1 MKEISY
7 RQVAFV
13 VLCSLFFLP
22 CLANY
27 VADNAPTFRLSCA
40 TPDSMDI
47 SQLNLYNTEVKHG
60 YVATPKKTLNY
71 DEVYKIADMER
82 FPSEILKKNNIR
94 FKKRKIN
101 VANYGKCYYYILQF
115 KHYSGVYLNGK
126 INILY
131 CPLKKE
137 YFVFGEYVSDISTED
152 VFLLITNNCRGNVTY
167 DRLVYSKELS
177 CFLLE
182 CGSESIKG
190 TGLK

>member
-27 VADNAPTFRLSCA
+27 VADNDPTFRLSCA
-40 TPDSMDI
+40 TPESMDI
-47 SQLNLYNTEVKHG
+47 SQLNLYNSEVKHG

-94 FKKRKIN
+94 FKKKKNQCRK
-101 VANYGKCYYYILQF
+101 LW
-115 KHYSGVYLNGK
+115 
-126 INILY
+126 
-131 CPLKKE
+131 
-137 YFVFGEYVSDISTED
+137 
-152 VFLLITNNCRGNVTY
+152 
-167 DRLVYSKELS
+167 
-177 CFLLE
+177 
-182 CGSESIKG
+182 
-190 TGLK
+190 

>member
-22 CLANY
+22 CHANY
-27 VADNAPTFRLSCA
+27 VADNDPTFRLSCA

-47 SQLNLYNTEVKHG
+47 SQLNLYNT
-60 YVATPKKTLNY
+60 
-71 DEVYKIADMER
+71 DMER

-137 YFVFGEYVSDISTED
+137 YFVFGESVSDISTED
-152 VFLLITNNCRGNVTY
+152 GFLLITNNCRGNVTY

-182 CGSESIKG
+182 CGR
-190 TGLK
+190 